1 MGWSRQLA
9 AVYGVAQSRAASCSG
24 CDLIARHIAM
34 TTSSRSL
41 MISTNDR
48 GLASNTAAEPQ
59 QRFHIGPMLREV
71 GDNPLGDGCLA
82 AVLAIGDLGRWGHS
96 ASLRRQ

>member
-1 MGWSRQLA
+1 M
-9 AVYGVAQSRAASCSG
+9 
-24 CDLIARHIAM
+24 ARHMLM

-48 GLASNTAAEPQ
+48 GLASSTAAEPHR
-59 QRFHIGPMLREV
+59 RFQVGPVLREV
-71 GDNPLGDGCLA
+71 GDDPLGDGRLA
-82 AVLAIGDLGRWGHS
+82 AVLAIGDLGRCGHS